1 MEYRWLGSTGIKVSS
16 LALGAMGFGGATT
29 GGWVGNHE
37 LDDVRRHVGMALD
50 AGVILFDSANSYQR
64 GAAEE
69 LLGKALGSNRDRVL
83 VSSKANS
90 RVGEGINDVGQSRWH
105 IVRACEDSLR
115 RLGTDRIDI
124 YHVHG
129 FDACTPL
136 EESLG
141 VLDSLVQSGKVRYIA
156 CSNHAAWQIMKALS
170 VAERRGLSR
179 YVATQS
185 YYTLVAREL
194 EWEIMP
200 LCRDQGL
207 GLLVWSPLAG
217 GFLSGKFSRASARP
231 EGTRRAMI
239 GDLGIGPIDEDRGFA
254 IIDVMRDIAAQR
266 GEGVTCAQVALNW
279 LRTRDVVSSII
290 LGARSDEQLAD
301 NLAAVQWT
309 MTADEQHRL
318 DDVSAIPYPYPHW
331 YQRQFTAERYSRD
344 GAPGEAFTYQFPT
357 APIADDTVN

>member
-1 MEYRWLGSTGIKVSS
+1 MEYRWLGSSGIKVSV
-16 LALGAMGFGGATT
+16 LALGAMGFGGSTT
-29 GGWVGNHE
+29 GGWVGDHE

-50 AGVILFDSANSYQR
+50 AGVILFDSANSYQK

-69 LLGKALGSNRDRVL
+69 LLGNALGAHRDQVL
-83 VSSKANS
+83 ISSKVNS
-90 RVGEGINDVGQSRWH
+90 RVGDGVNDVGQSRWH
-105 IVRACEDSLR
+105 ILRACEASLR

-136 EESLG
+136 DESLG
-141 VLDSLVQSGKVRYIA
+141 ALDALVQSGKVRYLA

-170 VAERRGLSR
+170 VSDRRGLSR

-194 EWEIMP
+194 EWDIIP
-200 LCRDQGL
+200 LALDQGL

-217 GFLSGKFSRASARP
+217 GFLSGKFTRDTAPAA
-231 EGTRRAMI
+231 GTRRAMI
-239 GDLGIGPIDEDRGFA
+239 GNLGIGPFDEAHGFA
-254 IIDVMRDIAAQR
+254 IVDVMREIAAQR

-290 LGARSDEQLAD
+290 IGARSDAQLAD

-309 MTADEQHRL
+309 LTDDERERL
-318 DDVSAIPYPYPHW
+318 DSVSAVPAPYPHW

-344 GAPGEAFTYQFPT
+344 GAPAEAFTYQFPT
-357 APIADDTVN
+357 AE

>member
-37 LDDVRRHVGMALD
+37 LDDVRRHVAMALD

-64 GAAEE
+64 GTAEE
-69 LLGKALGSNRDRVL
+69 LLGKALGPNRDRVL
-83 VSSKANS
+83 ISSKANS
-90 RVGEGINDVGQSRWH
+90 RVGEGVNDVGQSRWH
-105 IVRACEDSLR
+105 ILRACEDSLR
-115 RLGTDRIDI
+115 RLGTDRIDV

-141 VLDSLVQSGKVRYIA
+141 ALDTLVQSGKVRYIA
-156 CSNHAAWQIMKALS
+156 CSNQAAWQIMKALS
-170 VAERRGLSR
+170 VADRRGLSR

-217 GFLSGKFSRASARP
+217 DSCRASSRA
-231 EGTRRAMI
+231 RRH
-239 GDLGIGPIDEDRGFA
+239 GPRA
-254 IIDVMRDIAAQR
+254 
-266 GEGVTCAQVALNW
+266 
-279 LRTRDVVSSII
+279 
-290 LGARSDEQLAD
+290 
-301 NLAAVQWT
+301 
-309 MTADEQHRL
+309 
-318 DDVSAIPYPYPHW
+318 P
-331 YQRQFTAERYSRD
+331 AER
-344 GAPGEAFTYQFPT
+344 
-357 APIADDTVN
+357 